1 MCGQSDRGGGFNRSG
16 WVRWARIFRRVRRVL
31 WVGGSKGWVDRKEAG
46 WLGGRVETCV
56 SSLVSCGSVRSVWA
70 VGAARERGGRGGGK
84 RRGVGVVGRG
94 RGGGGTR
101 AARHPARGRWDG
113 PGLPSGAA
121 VAGREEWGEA
131 WAAAV
136 GGRSAGGSPSS
147 LPSPSRGAAAHP
159 ISLVDVAPLV
169 DQSPHRRNVAS
180 LCRIMQSAHP
190 RPLELP
196 SPAGVACGGR
206 AARRH
211 HLVGWRWRALQSVG
225 SSDQHHSGEGRP
237 PTPPTLFCA
246 CKVWP
251 SSAGWP

>member
-1 MCGQSDRGGGFNRSG
+1 M
-16 WVRWARIFRRVRRVL
+16 
-31 WVGGSKGWVDRKEAG
+31 
-46 WLGGRVETCV
+46 
-56 SSLVSCGSVRSVWA
+56 VRSVWA
-70 VGAARERGGRGGGK
+70 VGATRERGVGRRQKAGTGWAE
-84 RRGVGVVGRG
+84 GVVG
-94 RGGGGTR
+94 GGER

-147 LPSPSRGAAAHP
+147 TPSPPRGAAAHNSS
-159 ISLVDVAPLV
+159 SLVDVAPLV

-246 CKVWP
+246 CKVWL
-251 SSAGWP
+251 SAAGWP